1 MPKREIHVERK
12 ASAHEDEEMEERGV
26 ASSQRVVLSIIV
38 RMCEHPWEVGRGPTL
53 STWTWEN
60 RLSGIGMG
68 RGGGETWWW
77 IFAFW
82 QGMHSFVH

>member
-38 RMCEHPWEVGRGPTL
+38 RMVNIPGRWEGGQQCQHGHGKIVFLGLGWEGVG
-53 STWTWEN
+53 EKH
-60 RLSGIGMG
+60 
-68 RGGGETWWW
+68 GGG
-77 IFAFW
+77 FLLF
-82 QGMHSFVH
+82 